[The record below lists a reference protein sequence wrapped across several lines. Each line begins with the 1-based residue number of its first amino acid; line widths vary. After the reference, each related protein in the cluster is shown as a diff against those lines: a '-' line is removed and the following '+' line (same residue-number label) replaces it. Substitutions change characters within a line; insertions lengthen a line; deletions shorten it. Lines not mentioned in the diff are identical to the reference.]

1 MIIKTILLLFL
12 IILFQGCAT
21 WIGVKKDSKEAWEV
35 TKDTSKDVYKSVK
48 KSINEATSE

>member
-35 TKDTSKDVYKSVK
+35 TKDTSKDVYKTVK

>member
-1 MIIKTILLLFL
+1 MLMKSILLIFL

-21 WIGVKKDSKEAWEV
+21 WMGVKKDTKEAWEI
-35 TKDTSKDVYKSVK
+35 TKDTSGNVYKSVK